1 MEQCRVCISKAT
13 LTYPFSLSHL
23 VGKQRIQEVIHTYT
37 VCLQVVI
44 STPEGVS

>member
-13 LTYPFSLSHL
+13 LTYPFSLNPL
-23 VGKQRIQEVIHTYT
+23 VGKKRIQEVIHTYT

-44 STPEGVS
+44 STPDRES